1 MLTGRVTGTV
11 ARIVAAEGTP
21 VPFASATV
29 SFSARTREF
38 PADTDLVIPDR
49 VTCRL
54 DAQGRI
60 LDPTDTEGVRLGV
73 ELAAS
78 ENIDGGF
85 STEVRIVGPTFTTRV
100 FDVIVRAGETIDI
113 ATAVHVPAQ
122 PGQVVDRLA
131 GLVDQVQEWVDDPTT
146 LPDVGPAVEA
156 AAGSA
161 SAAAESA
168 QQAHESATSAAGS
181 AGDAHSDRVAA
192 EAAAQAAAGSASTA
206 TTAAAHVD
214 EVATTVDGRAWDAEQ
229 AATQAAGARDTAVGA
244 ASSASTSASTATTQA
259 QAAAGDRLAAQGART
274 GAETAQGKAEAARV
288 GAEDARDAAHGS
300 ALAASGSASDAQD
313 AVNAVPAAV
322 TSALSTWFLR
332 GNGSPVGVVKPAS
345 AGVQYVD
352 LAATNGAR
360 VWISIGTTANAW
372 RVVVGDTGWRNL
384 LSLKAD
390 WFNSDFL
397 RVRRLPDRTEWGI
410 SISNLSDMANGAYRA
425 ILTDKLPVG
434 FGSDSTHGVMADSL
448 LYTMVNPMSF
458 NLYFF
463 NRCWPT
469 EQSNPGIYNQ
479 GGAWPS
485 GSSVRC
491 RIYNPLTGY
500 WPTTLPGTPA

>member
-21 VPFASATV
+21 QPFASATV

-38 PADTDLVIPDR
+38 PADTDLVIPDK

-60 LDPTDTEGVRLGV
+60 LDPMDAEGQRLGV

-85 STEVRIVGPTFTTRV
+85 TTEVRIAGTSFTTRV
-100 FDVIVRAGETIDI
+100 FDIIVRAGETIDI

-214 EVATTVDGRAWDAEQ
+214 EVATTVDERAGDAEQ

-244 ASSASTSASTATTQA
+244 ASSASTSAYTATTQA
-259 QAAAGDRLAAQGART
+259 QAASGDRLAAQEART
-274 GAETAQGKAEAARV
+274 GAETAQGKAETART

-300 ALAASGSASDAQD
+300 ALAASGSASEAQA

-332 GNGSPVGVVKPAS
+332 GNGSPVGVVKPAA

-360 VWISIGTTANAW
+360 IWISTGTANTSW
-372 RVVVGDTGWRNL
+372 RVVEGDTGLRDVTSFLTFPSVVTVENVL
-384 LSLKAD
+384 LS
-390 WFNSDFL
+390 
-397 RVRRLPDRTEWGI
+397 RVGQLCTFSIRNMTLSAAYSGKLALGI
-410 SISNLSDMANGAYRA
+410 PA
-425 ILTDKLPVG
+425 G
-434 FGSDSTHGVMADSL
+434 FKPSDSNVRYYNGKARLDMYAVTYGGDGWLAD
-448 LYTMVNPMSF
+448 TA
-458 NLYFF
+458 
-463 NRCWPT
+463 
-469 EQSNPGIYNQ
+469 
-479 GGAWPS
+479 GA
-485 GSSVRC
+485 SSVYMTWATRDV
-491 RIYNPLTGY
+491 